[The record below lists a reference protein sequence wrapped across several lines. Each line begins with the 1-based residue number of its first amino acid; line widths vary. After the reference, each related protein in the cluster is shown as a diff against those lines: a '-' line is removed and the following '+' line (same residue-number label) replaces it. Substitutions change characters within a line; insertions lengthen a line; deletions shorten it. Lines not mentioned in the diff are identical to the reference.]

1 MPTWMVAERAI
12 LQTLVKQGPN
22 SYTSALQAVPR
33 TMRSMYMHAWQ
44 SWCWNTA
51 VSERIRRYGPD
62 KVVAGDLVLPPSA
75 AAAGSDGGVEM
86 DGTAADA
93 AADGA
98 QAGTAAAAEAAGEGG
113 EGTAAEVE
121 GSSAAARLAAVHVV
135 TAEEAAQ
142 GKYSMADVVLP
153 MPGGQVQYPQ
163 HAAGWEFY
171 CRLAA
176 EDGIMLPGETDAEY
190 DAAVAAVAAAA
201 AAAAGEAADGAANAA
216 AGGNADAVDGQ
227 PAAAI
232 AAVVAKPRQHSVKEF
247 QLSGL
252 SGDYRKVLH
261 VPTSLQHRVVRYT
274 DLNQPDLLPSD
285 LTDLAARQQQ
295 QQAKQAGTEPQ
306 QQQKR
311 PLVAEDGQQEQ
322 GQQQS
327 KRQKV
332 DGQQQQGGEAGASQQ
347 QQGGEAG
354 GSQQQQQGSQ
364 PGSVQPADAMDVDQ
378 APSADIQAAA
388 AAAAVNGSSGPAA
401 ATAAGAVGGGGAGS
415 SQQERVGVILE
426 FTLSSSCYATMLIR
440 ELTKQST
447 SKAAHKQLSA
457 QQPGSANGAQ

>member
-12 LQTLVKQGPN
+12 LQTLVKQGAN

-51 VSERIRRYGPD
+51 ASERIRRYGAD
-62 KVVAGDLVLPPSA
+62 KVVTGDLVLPPA
-75 AAAGSDGGVEM
+75 A
-86 DGTAADA
+86 
-93 AADGA
+93 
-98 QAGTAAAAEAAGEGG
+98 AAAAEAAGEGL
-113 EGTAAEVE
+113 EGAGAEVE

-142 GKYSMADVVLP
+142 GKYRTADVVLP

-190 DAAVAAVAAAA
+190 EAAVAAVAAAA
-201 AAAAGEAADGAANAA
+201 AAAGNAIAAEGAAHAA
-216 AGGNADAVDGQ
+216 AGSDANATAADRQ
-227 PAAAI
+227 PAAA
-232 AAVVAKPRQHSVKEF
+232 AAAVAKPRQHSVKEF

-252 SGDYRKVLH
+252 SGDYRRVLH
-261 VPTSLQHRVVRYT
+261 VPTSLQHRVVRYS
-274 DLNQPDLLPSD
+274 DVNQPDLLPSD

-295 QQAKQAGTEPQ
+295 QAKQAGPEPQ
-306 QQQKR
+306 QHQKR
-311 PLVAEDGQQEQ
+311 PPVAEDGEKEE
-322 GQQQS
+322 GQQLS
-327 KRQKV
+327 KRQKTV
-332 DGQQQQGGEAGASQQ
+332 CQLQPQHMNEAGASQQ
-347 QQGGEAG
+347 QQQQQQGNEAG
-354 GSQQQQQGSQ
+354 AGQQQQQQGTEVGAGQQQQQ
-364 PGSVQPADAMDVDQ
+364 PGSQPASGNPADGMDVDQ
-378 APSADIQAAA
+378 APSADIQGAAAAANGSSSFAAA
-388 AAAAVNGSSGPAA
+388 AAARAD
-401 ATAAGAVGGGGAGS
+401 GGGGAGS
-415 SQQERVGVILE
+415 RQQERVGVVLE
-426 FTLSSSCYATMLIR
+426 FNLSSSCYATMLIR